1 MPEFFT
7 KQAFPCLLL
16 ISLTGLI
23 QAQAAGWTITP
34 KIQVDLANKHFDAP
48 RTEVA
53 PIIDGIVGGDP
64 GLGAHQIA
72 NKHFDAPRTEVAPV
86 IDGVINGDPAWQSA
100 LMIDDLYQNQP
111 VEYLPASEKTEFLI
125 MYDADNLYIATRLYY
140 QNKEDIVA
148 NVLRQGDDTSSD
160 DRIGVML

>member
-64 GLGAHQIA
+64 GLGAHQ
-72 NKHFDAPRTEVAPV
+72 
-86 IDGVINGDPAWQSA
+86 
-100 LMIDDLYQNQP
+100 
-111 VEYLPASEKTEFLI
+111 
-125 MYDADNLYIATRLYY
+125 
-140 QNKEDIVA
+140 
-148 NVLRQGDDTSSD
+148 
-160 DRIGVML
+160 